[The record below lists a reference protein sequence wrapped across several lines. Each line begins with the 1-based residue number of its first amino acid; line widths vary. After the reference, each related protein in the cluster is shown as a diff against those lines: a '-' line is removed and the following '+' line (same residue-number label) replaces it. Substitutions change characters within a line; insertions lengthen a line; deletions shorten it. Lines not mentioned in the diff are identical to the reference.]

1 MLKLAVYDETEPWDG
16 CRGMWGFPQM
26 RRHWKYTQFEKVL
39 HVAAM
44 TNCDTVKLY
53 QNSQTVRTAYLADYP
68 DGMVHFHLPY
78 IPGTLRAEGY
88 RCGLKVAED
97 ILYSEHTADH
107 LTVSTDRTELPADGH
122 SVALIDLTLE
132 DAHGIRF
139 ELDDRMVC
147 WEKEG
152 AACEVRMDNG
162 NAWSESGFHVQQ
174 MPMHNGHMLL
184 ILRAGHEKGS
194 ITLKIRVEGF
204 EERTVAFTLG

>member
-1 MLKLAVYDETEPWDG
+1 
-16 CRGMWGFPQM
+16 
-26 RRHWKYTQFEKVL
+26 
-39 HVAAM
+39 
-44 TNCDTVKLY
+44 
-53 QNSQTVRTAYLADYP
+53 
-68 DGMVHFHLPY
+68 MVHFHLPY

-88 RCGLKVAED
+88 RC
-97 ILYSEHTADH
+97 
-107 LTVSTDRTELPADGH
+107 
-122 SVALIDLTLE
+122 
-132 DAHGIRF
+132 GIRF